1 MSLLIEDFMVLRF
14 TTSVSVL
21 AQNSDR
27 HIAGLLWL
35 VMYHSFCIYIINE
48 YSGIKHRESVHR
60 G

>member
-1 MSLLIEDFMVLRF
+1 MSLLIEDFMVLRC

-35 VMYHSFCIYIINE
+35 VMYHGFCIYVIKE
-48 YSGIKHRESVHR
+48 YSRIKHRESVHR